1 MEIERK
7 YLVRPN
13 FSVPSAPSVR
23 IIQGYPASGD
33 GVSVRVRLAG
43 AAGFLTLKGP
53 PAQGGVCREE
63 FEYPIPPEDAE
74 RMIRMFCGGRIVEK
88 TRSRVEFGGRMWDV
102 DRFSGAN
109 RGLIIA
115 EVEFDDPHET
125 VHAPPWIL
133 REVTGD
139 NRYANRRLAL
149 HPYALW
155 APGEPPGTSM

>member
-13 FSVPSAPSVR
+13 FSVPSVPSVR
-23 IIQGYPASGD
+23 IIQGYPASGE
-33 GVSVRVRLAG
+33 GVSVRLAG

-53 PAQGGVCREE
+53 PAPGGVCRE
-63 FEYPIPPEDAE
+63 
-74 RMIRMFCGGRIVEK
+74 
-88 TRSRVEFGGRMWDV
+88 
-102 DRFSGAN
+102 
-109 RGLIIA
+109 
-115 EVEFDDPHET
+115 EFDDPHET

-155 APGEPPGTSM
+155 APGEPSGASM